1 MLENGQMMT
10 INIRD
15 VLPNRFQPRIHF
27 EENQLNELAE
37 SIRKYGLIQPI
48 VVRQIGSKYEIIS
61 GERRFK
67 ASFLANKETI
77 PAIVVTLTDRECE
90 EIALLENIQRQDLTP
105 IEEAV
110 SFKRILDVGYITQEQ
125 LAAKVGKSQ
134 SFIANK
140 IRLLNLD
147 DDVQDALLHGQI
159 SERHARS
166 LLKIHDK
173 TQQVSMLNRI
183 INERLTVKMTDK
195 AIKDLLS
202 SEDDKNDLDKKEE
215 IKNIA
220 PVKKDDTDIETLVV
234 EKKKKPAVPVG
245 SHRIIKVSPP
255 KDLEEKLKA
264 KERGASFMDIDKIME
279 EAKDITPNEET
290 KPVNDIA
297 DLMKQNPSNVTSPL
311 IESKPAQNDNNELIS
326 NPLPNVT
333 PQNRFVS
340 VPIEQQNSNM
350 MTSNDS
356 IPTPA
361 VNFNSIFNQTAT
373 QPVGDS
379 LGNNASLS
387 GNFVP
392 SLNQNDDMLNANQN
406 MNNNLPAQNFNNQ
419 PEVGPMLV
427 GAQNLMNNNLGSV
440 PLDGVNNAPS
450 MVEPEVGPMPAGA
463 PNLMNNNLGSVPL
476 DGVNNASSMVEP
488 EVGPMPV
495 GAPNLMN
502 NNLGN
507 VPLDGMNNISG
518 PSMVSVDSGM
528 DNFPPLSGLPEQNF
542 NSQPEVG
549 PIPTGTPDLMN
560 NNLGN
565 IPLDGVNN
573 VPSPNLLNENIIS
586 DNLNGIS
593 SSEKSSPIMNIPDSD
608 IIETSATDNSQ
619 INEEPII
626 NNENTGINEAPVVN
640 GVKDFKQVLNLIRN
654 CSSEIE
660 KLGYFVDVDEADMG
674 NSYQVTFRINKE

>member
-37 SIRKYGLIQPI
+37 SIRKYGLIQTI

-202 SEDDKNDLDKKEE
+202 SEGDKNDLDKKEE

-279 EAKDITPNEET
+279 EAKDITPNDET

-311 IESKPAQNDNNELIS
+311 IESKPDQNDNNELVS
-326 NPLPNVT
+326 NPLPNAT

-340 VPIEQQNSNM
+340 VPIEQQNSNVM
-350 MTSNDS
+350 PSNDS

-419 PEVGPMLV
+419 PEVGPMPV
-427 GAQNLMNNNLGSV
+427 
-440 PLDGVNNAPS
+440 
-450 MVEPEVGPMPAGA
+450 GA
-463 PNLMNNNLGSVPL
+463 PNLMSNNLGSVPL

-495 GAPNLMN
+495 GAPNLMD

-549 PIPTGTPDLMN
+549 PMPAGTPNLMN

-565 IPLDGVNN
+565 IPLDGMNN
-573 VPSPNLLNENIIS
+573 APTSNLLNENVIS

-593 SSEKSSPIMNIPDSD
+593 SYEKSNPIMNIPDSD

-619 INEEPII
+619 INEGPII
-626 NNENTGINEAPVVN
+626 NNENTGIHEEPVIN

>member
-202 SEDDKNDLDKKEE
+202 SEGDKNDLDKKEE

-297 DLMKQNPSNVTSPL
+297 DLMKQNPNNVTSPL

-392 SLNQNDDMLNANQN
+392 SLNQNNDMLNANQN

-419 PEVGPMLV
+419 PEVGPM
-427 GAQNLMNNNLGSV
+427 
-440 PLDGVNNAPS
+440 
-450 MVEPEVGPMPAGA
+450 PAGT

-488 EVGPMPV
+488 EVGPMPA
-495 GAPNLMN
+495 GTPNLMD

-565 IPLDGVNN
+565 IPLDGMNN
-573 VPSPNLLNENIIS
+573 VPSPNLLNENVIS

-619 INEEPII
+619 INEGPII
-626 NNENTGINEAPVVN
+626 NNENNGINEEPVVN